1 MAPTEQPIITAL
13 LLLAEDDVVVG
24 IWEDEEDEDAL
35 FSRDVVYDAE
45 TVVSDDEAVV
55 PYSVGLRADVVG
67 ERIELWGAGIAD
79 VVVSEETLLE
89 SSRVEA
95 RKLVFPERKMSVLA
109 VKNVDSVR
117 LYSKLLTSPSIDIC
131 KAMLSMKNCKV
142 NDHCDDP

>member
-1 MAPTEQPIITAL
+1 MKQRRTVAPTEQPIITAL

-95 RKLVFPERKMSVLA
+95 RKLVFPES
-109 VKNVDSVR
+109 
-117 LYSKLLTSPSIDIC
+117 
-131 KAMLSMKNCKV
+131 
-142 NDHCDDP
+142 